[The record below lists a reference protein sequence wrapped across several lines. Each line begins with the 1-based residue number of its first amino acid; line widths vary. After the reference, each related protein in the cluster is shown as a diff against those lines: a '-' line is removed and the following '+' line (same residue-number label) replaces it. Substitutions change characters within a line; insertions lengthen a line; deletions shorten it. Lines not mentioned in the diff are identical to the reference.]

1 MNKYKVTDYGVKPNI
16 DELQTEAF
24 QKVFDMCKSE
34 GGMIIVP
41 KGKYLVAALR
51 MWSNTTLYL
60 EEGAKIFGS
69 NNCDDYEVFPIPKGM
84 EMRSDMELIT
94 QYYGRPWDTYRR
106 AIITAYQEK
115 NISIIGEKDSFFD
128 GQNCY
133 DPNGEEGY
141 RGPHIFFLSCCENV
155 LLQGYTARHSGN
167 FLHETNNCRN
177 LTMKNVTCLGGSD
190 GIHLH
195 CSKNTVIEDCKFITG
210 DDCIAGINIENLLVN
225 NCTLNTS
232 CNLFR
237 MGGININVKNTT
249 SKGPGYYPHRVTVVK
264 GKNNE
269 LPREQGR
276 HNTLALVDYFAST
289 NYPFKASDIHFENC
303 VFEDFERVLF
313 YPADHGPLH
322 SGTHLSLFT
331 FKNVVFNKVKYPA
344 YIIESK
350 EEPLTVILDN
360 VKASFDES
368 SSFTELF
375 VLDKDSNT
383 TIIEK

>member
-1 MNKYKVTDYGVKPNI
+1 
-16 DELQTEAF
+16 
-24 QKVFDMCKSE
+24 
-34 GGMIIVP
+34 
-41 KGKYLVAALR
+41 
-51 MWSNTTLYL
+51 
-60 EEGAKIFGS
+60 
-69 NNCDDYEVFPIPKGM
+69 
-84 EMRSDMELIT
+84 
-94 QYYGRPWDTYRR
+94 
-106 AIITAYQEK
+106 
-115 NISIIGEKDSFFD
+115 
-128 GQNCY
+128 
-133 DPNGEEGY
+133 
-141 RGPHIFFLSCCENV
+141 
-155 LLQGYTARHSGN
+155 
-167 FLHETNNCRN
+167 
-177 LTMKNVTCLGGSD
+177 MKNVTCLGGSD

-195 CSKNTVIEDCKFITG
+195 CSKDIVIEDCTFITG

-249 SKGPGYYPHRVTVVK
+249 SKGPGYYPHRMTVVK

-303 VFEDFERVLF
+303 VFDDFERVLY
-313 YPADHGPLH
+313 YPADQDSLH
-322 SGTHLSLFT
+322 SGTHLGLFT

-344 YIIESK
+344 YIVESK

-360 VKASFDES
+360 VKVNFVES
-368 SSFTELF
+368 APIKQLF
-375 VLDKDSNT
+375 VLDDNSNT

>member
-1 MNKYKVTDYGVKPNI
+1 MNKYRVTDYGVVLNSK
-16 DELQTEAF
+16 ELQTEAF
-24 QKVFDMCKSE
+24 QKVFDMCKN
-34 GGMIIVP
+34 GGGTVIVP

-60 EEGAKIFGS
+60 EEGAEIFGS
-69 NNCDDYEVFPIPKGM
+69 DNCDDYQVFPIPKGM

-94 QYYGRPWDTYRR
+94 QYYGKPWDTYRR
-106 AIITAYQEK
+106 AIITAYGEK
-115 NISIIGEKDSFFD
+115 NISIIGEKDSAFD

-141 RGPHIFFLSCCENV
+141 RGPHIIFLSCCENV
-155 LLQGYTARHSGN
+155 LLQGYIARHSGN
-167 FLHETNNCRN
+167 FLHEANNCRN
-177 LTMKNVTCLGGSD
+177 LTMRNVTCLGGSD

-195 CSKNTVIEDCKFITG
+195 CSKDTLIENCSFITG
-210 DDCIAGINIENLLVN
+210 DDCIAGINIENLLVD
-225 NCTLNTS
+225 NCLLNTS

-237 MGGININVKNTT
+237 MGGVNINIKNTK
-249 SKGPGYYPHRVTVVK
+249 SYGPGYYPHRMTVVK

-303 VFEDFERVLF
+303 VFDDFERILY
-313 YPADHGPLH
+313 YPADQDSLH
-322 SGTHLSLFT
+322 SGTHLGLFT
-331 FKNVVFNKVKYPA
+331 FKNVTFNKLKVPA
-344 YIIESK
+344 YIVESK

-360 VKASFDES
+360 VKVNFVES
-368 SSFTELF
+368 APIKQLF
-375 VLDKDSNT
+375 VLDDNSNT

>member
-60 EEGAKIFGS
+60 EEGAEIFGS
-69 NNCDDYEVFPIPKGM
+69 DNCDDYEVFPIPKGM

-141 RGPHIFFLSCCENV
+141 RGPHIIFLSCCENV

-167 FLHETNNCRN
+167 FLHEANNCRN

-195 CSKNTVIEDCKFITG
+195 CSKDTVIEDCTFITG

-249 SKGPGYYPHRVTVVK
+249 SKGPGYYPHRMTVVK

-303 VFEDFERVLF
+303 VFDDFERVLY
-313 YPADHGPLH
+313 YPADQDSLH
-322 SGTHLSLFT
+322 SGTHLGLFT
-331 FKNVVFNKVKYPA
+331 FKNVVFKKVKYPA

>member
-34 GGMIIVP
+34 GGIIIVP

-60 EEGAKIFGS
+60 EEGAEIFGS
-69 NNCDDYEVFPIPKGM
+69 DNCDDYEVFPIPKGM

-94 QYYGRPWDTYRR
+94 QYYGKPWDTYRR

-115 NISIIGEKDSFFD
+115 NVSIVGEKDSFFD

-141 RGPHIFFLSCCENV
+141 RGPHIIFLSCCENV

-167 FLHETNNCRN
+167 FLHEANNCRN

-195 CSKNTVIEDCKFITG
+195 CSKDIVIEDCTFITG

-249 SKGPGYYPHRVTVVK
+249 SKGPGYYPHRMTVVK

-303 VFEDFERVLF
+303 VFDDFERVLY
-313 YPADHGPLH
+313 YPADQDSLH
-322 SGTHLSLFT
+322 SGTHLGLFT

-344 YIIESK
+344 YIVESK

-360 VKASFDES
+360 VKVNFVES
-368 SSFTELF
+368 APIKQLF
-375 VLDKDSNT
+375 VLDDNSNT